1 MAKASKLYRITKT
14 KSGRFGGDVRTYT
27 QEGKL
32 EELIK
37 AYSYTLECGRDYQHE
52 KGNKKINTQPKNIK
66 SLVTNLYNA
75 SNNRAADG
83 YSGETFSYV
92 EL

>member
-1 MAKASKLYRITKT
+1 MAKAPKLYRITKT

-27 QEGKL
+27 QEGTL
-32 EELIK
+32 EDLIK
-37 AYSYTLECGRDYQHE
+37 AYSYTLECGQSYQHE
-52 KGNKKINTQPKNIK
+52 KGNKKINRQPKNIK

-75 SNNRAADG
+75 SNNRASDG
-83 YSGETFSYV
+83 YSGETFSYT

>member
-27 QEGKL
+27 QEGTL

>member
-1 MAKASKLYRITKT
+1 MTKASKLYRITKT

-27 QEGKL
+27 QEGTL